1 MKEKLEDERT
11 EMGRCYNWR
20 RNTQCVDPNMEEA
33 EEENVKLGFAGS
45 FFGAQAKKEVLGCS
59 LFAFANTAR

>member
-1 MKEKLEDERT
+1 ME
-11 EMGRCYNWR
+11 RCYNWR